1 MDLGGAPVVREISFA
16 VEAGRCTALLGPN
29 GSGKTTLLRAIGGV
43 LSYDGQLTLD
53 GREVRDWP
61 PRALARR
68 VAFVRQAPA
77 LSFDLRVED
86 LVALGRAPHKDLLES
101 RTDADRKRVHEA
113 LEAVELDGFADRSAR
128 TLSGGE
134 RGRAFLAQALAQE
147 AGLLLLDEPTA
158 HLDIRHQHAFFERVR
173 RLTRTEGRAALLAA
187 HDLERAARYADRLLV
202 LRPDGHLAAA
212 GPPNDVLT
220 RALIAEVFR
229 MDARVERPAEG
240 PLRIRYCGP
249 AKPTATA

>member
-43 LSYDGQLTLD
+43 LSYDGQLTVD

-147 AGLLLLDEPTA
+147 AEATTD
-158 HLDIRHQHAFFERVR
+158 V
-173 RLTRTEGRAALLAA
+173 GRARELLAA
-187 HDLERAARYADRLLV
+187 VREGAEAI
-202 LRPDGHLAAA
+202 
-212 GPPNDVLT
+212 
-220 RALIAEVFR
+220 RALDGTGR
-229 MDARVERPAEG
+229 
-240 PLRIRYCGP
+240 
-249 AKPTATA
+249 